1 MLCELICEHVKF
13 CVFYIVYVIEIY
25 NVRTCIK
32 FINTDQKENLCR
44 KYKFHQPMKRGGGKE
59 RRQIVMS
66 VAAAFSPSESNWG
79 GRGAAWA
86 SLYIYFLWTEYSEY
100 SDDISLLI

>member
-1 MLCELICEHVKF
+1 
-13 CVFYIVYVIEIY
+13 
-25 NVRTCIK
+25 
-32 FINTDQKENLCR
+32 
-44 KYKFHQPMKRGGGKE
+44 MKRGWGKE

-86 SLYIYFLWTEYSEY
+86 SL
-100 SDDISLLI
+100 